1 LKKVL
6 YISYD
11 GLTDPLGQSQVLPYV
26 SFLSKHGYRFTI
38 LSFEKKDRFNKERHI
53 IEAIAKD
60 SNIDWVPLTFTAKP
74 PVLSKIY
81 DRYRMWQT
89 ALKLYRTK
97 KFDLVHCRSYIAA
110 EMGLRLK
117 KKFGV
122 KMLFDM
128 RGFWADEKL
137 DNGQWNMQKPFYR
150 RLYQHYKKKE
160 KEFLLAADGIV
171 SLTNAAKKYLLDQ
184 PQYKHLSIEV
194 IPCCADLGHFD
205 FHKIS
210 GEAILDLRNSLGIDA
225 NSKVMIYLGSTGGW
239 YMTKEMLLFF
249 KTLIETY
256 PSYVMLVLT
265 KDDADKL
272 RNEAADLGIPGNQL
286 VITYSDRKRLPL
298 FMALANFSIFF
309 IRNSFSKMA
318 SSPTKHAELMGM
330 GIPVVC
336 NDIGDTGTIIR
347 ETKTGIVVNEFDK
360 AFLEGA
366 VKEIH
371 QLEQLNK
378 EHIRNCA
385 ARFFDLEVG
394 AGKYLGL
401 YKAMIHN

>member
-1 LKKVL
+1 LKTVL

-26 SFLSKHGYRFTI
+26 VYLSKHGYRFTI
-38 LSFEKKDRFNKERHI
+38 LSFEKKERFNKDRHI

-60 SNIDWVPLTFTAKP
+60 SNIDWVPLTFTSKP

-81 DRYRMWQT
+81 DRYRMWRT
-89 ALKLYRTK
+89 ALRLYRTE

-117 KKFGV
+117 KKFDV

-128 RGFWADEKL
+128 RGFWADEKV
-137 DNGQWNMQKPFYR
+137 DNGQWNMQKSFYR

-184 PQYKHLSIEV
+184 PQYKDLSIEV
-194 IPCCADLGHFD
+194 IPCCADLGHFN

-210 GEAILDLRNSLGIDA
+210 VEEVNALRKSLGID
-225 NSKVMIYLGSTGGW
+225 SKRKVMIYLGSTGGW

-249 KTLIETY
+249 KTLLETN

-265 KDDADKL
+265 KDDANKL
-272 RNEAADLGIPGNQL
+272 RNEAIDLGITDDQL

-298 FMALANFSIFF
+298 FMAMANFSIFF

-336 NDIGDTGTIIR
+336 NDIGDTGNIIK
-347 ETKTGIVVNEFDK
+347 ETKTGMVVNEFDK
-360 AFLEGA
+360 IFLEGA
-366 VKEIH
+366 VKEIQ
-371 QLEQLNK
+371 QLEQLDK

-385 ARFFDLEVG
+385 ARYFDLEVG

-401 YKAMIHN
+401 YEAMMQS